1 MSLLPEAT
9 FADLMPIRAFWPD
22 QPILRPVIG

>member
-1 MSLLPEAT
+1 MSLAPERRLRRCR
-9 FADLMPIRAFWPD
+9 FRAFWPD

>member
-1 MSLLPEAT
+1 MSPLPEAT

-22 QPILRPVIG
+22 QPILRSVIG